1 MRWAL
6 FRTGDEDADAHYT
19 LRDILAT
26 VARIAGVPLR
36 FKLALVASP
45 GPVEDVYAAMQGEL
59 RALGC
64 DSRVF
69 RVAPEAG
76 RWLRGVSKR
85 PARSLAGEAALAG

>member
-1 MRWAL
+1 MA
-6 FRTGDEDADAHYT
+6 
-19 LRDILAT
+19 
-26 VARIAGVPLR
+26 VAAFASAETPAGAPHRAVSRARAVKR

-76 RWLRGVSKR
+76 RWLRGVSKH